1 MGVGSVRTAVSES
14 DEAKDNE
21 VRRREFELVD
31 DGGGFFLAPCSARN
45 KLMLTW
51 PRSEV
56 CWVPRSLL

>member
-31 DGGGFFLAPCSARN
+31 GGGGGGGIFNTSWCEEQADVHLA
-45 KLMLTW
+45 
-51 PRSEV
+51 SE
-56 CWVPRSLL
+56 